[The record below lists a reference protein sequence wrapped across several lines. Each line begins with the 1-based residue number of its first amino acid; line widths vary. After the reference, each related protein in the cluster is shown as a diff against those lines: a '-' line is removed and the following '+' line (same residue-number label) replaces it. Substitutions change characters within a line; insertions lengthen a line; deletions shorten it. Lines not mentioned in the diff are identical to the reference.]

1 MRGEQ
6 LNAEIAMQN
15 FREWE
20 LARFQPLIPGMDV
33 LVKTFKV
40 KELPLICFDGMYDGG
55 KTEAMKRRRELRN
68 NDPVRQEK
76 KRVRRLEE
84 LKAKMAEIQR
94 KKEEQQDKKR
104 KRAEVELEQD
114 EEELGKEEVVKQD
127 EKTTT
132 AEGLDDAEEPAEEA
146 NEESNLLE
154 SAFDTMNEGKTREEA
169 AADREKLLAGELLVR
184 QGANGNEDDDA
195 DVASVES
202 EEEAGYTGDGARLSY
217 FGQAQ
222 QHQLTDKRCLP
233 ASVEEAEVLRK
244 LGYSIVTDDESKIL
258 GAGMLP
264 PWHSS
269 VEELQEA
276 KRQREEQKQMRM
288 RIKFRTKF
296 DIVELDTNGY
306 VIDQGDDDFMPSNS
320 WKGRRAGFEFKLA
333 ERGLGYYRTGKKV
346 VVPSNTAY

>member
-55 KTEAMKRRRELRN
+55 KTEAMKRRRELRD

-76 KRVRRLEE
+76 KRVKRLEE
-84 LKAKMAEIQR
+84 LKARMAEIQR

-104 KRAEVELEQD
+104 KREEVELED
-114 EEELGKEEVVKQD
+114 EEELGKEVVKQ
-127 EKTTT
+127 EETTT
-132 AEGLDDAEEPAEEA
+132 TDGVDDTEKPAEDA

-154 SAFDTMNEGKTREEA
+154 SALDTMNEGKTREEA
-169 AADREKLLAGELLVR
+169 AADREKLLAGELLVHR
-184 QGANGNEDDDA
+184 QGGGGDGNEDEAD

-233 ASVEEAEVLRK
+233 ASIEEAEVLRK

-264 PWHSS
+264 PWHGS
-269 VEELQEA
+269 VEEIQEA
-276 KRQREEQKQMRM
+276 KRQREEQKQTRM

-306 VIDQGDDDFMPSNS
+306 VIDQGDDDFMPSTS

-333 ERGLGYYRTGKKV
+333 ERGLGYYRTGKTV